1 MLAEVSVAKVV
12 MVVLVVLVLV
22 LLTEPSVI
30 LAERTATK
38 TNGAAERQNIEM
50 SD

>member
-12 MVVLVVLVLV
+12 MVVLVVVM

-38 TNGAAERQNIEM
+38 SNGAAERQNIEM

>member
-12 MVVLVVLVLV
+12 MVVLVVLVL
-22 LLTEPSVI
+22 LTEPSVI

-38 TNGAAERQNIEM
+38 SNGAAERQNIEM

>member
-12 MVVLVVLVLV
+12 MVVLVVLV